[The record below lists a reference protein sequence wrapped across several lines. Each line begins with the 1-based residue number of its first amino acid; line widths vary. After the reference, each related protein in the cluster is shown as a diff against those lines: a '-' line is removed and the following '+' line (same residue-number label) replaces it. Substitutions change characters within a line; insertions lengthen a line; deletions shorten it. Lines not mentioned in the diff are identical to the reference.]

1 MPIRFFCSQCRCLL
15 EVPDEIAGRPTECPQ
30 CKAIQEAPPQSTPPP
45 ADGTYQAQPLYG
57 PPPGLQEVEPSEPVL
72 TKISFSKVFE
82 DTWRIFTRQFT
93 HMILMGLI
101 VGGLSLFM
109 FLAAYLCIGIVVALT
124 LPAMHLSF
132 SPSHTMHAIESSCD
146 EHDGEIH
153 LLSDSDQEGE
163 KDIAENESAGA
174 DEEVAE
180 QPPTG
185 ELMHDF
191 EPTDID
197 PTVLIILLT
206 VAGMG
211 LLLGLL
217 VVSLIYLWLYAGQ
230 IALMLQ
236 LARGKKP
243 SLTVLF
249 SGMKYL
255 GTNICIAA
263 YIAITFMLL
272 GTAVVLPGIVL
283 TVFSL
288 GVSLDGVVHPE
299 MSLFLP
305 GLILCIIGGVIGGLL
320 LIYVNLI
327 YCYGYFFAVDRGEG
341 ANESLRHSRQFVQHN
356 FWTIL
361 GLVIVLMLILTI
373 VGTVPFAFIVTIP
386 FTVCFV
392 TVIYLA
398 MTGQKI
404 AQ

>member
-1 MPIRFFCSQCRCLL
+1 MSIRFFCSQCRCLL

-30 CKAIQEAPPQSTPPP
+30 CKAIQEAPSHSPPPP
-45 ADGTYQAQPLYG
+45 ADGAYQAQPLYG

-82 DTWRIFTRQFT
+82 DTWRIFTRQFS

-101 VGGLSLFM
+101 VGGLSMLFGII
-109 FLAAYLCIGIVVALT
+109 LYIGIGIVFALV
-124 LPAMHLSF
+124 LPAMHLTF
-132 SPSHTMHAIESSCD
+132 SPSHTMHVIESSWD
-146 EHDGEIH
+146 KHDGSNH
-153 LLSDSDQEGE
+153 LFSDSDQEGE
-163 KDIAENESAGA
+163 GDVDGDETAEH
-174 DEEVAE
+174 
-180 QPPTG
+180 PPTG
-185 ELMHDF
+185 FLPLDF
-191 EPTDID
+191 DTTRHKID
-197 PTVLIILLT
+197 PTPLVVGVTIAGVLLLF
-206 VAGMG
+206 G
-211 LLLGLL
+211 LLIF
-217 VVSLIYLWLYAGQ
+217 SLICLWLYAGQ
-230 IALMLQ
+230 VALMLQ

-249 SGMKYL
+249 SGLKYL
-255 GTNICIAA
+255 GKYIYIAA
-263 YIAITFMLL
+263 YIAIIVMLL

-305 GLILCIIGGVIGGLL
+305 GLILCIVGSMIGGLM
-320 LIYVNLI
+320 LIYINLI
-327 YCYGYFFAVDRGEG
+327 YGYGYFFAVDRGEG
-341 ANESLRHSRQFVQHN
+341 ANESLRHSRQFVRHN

-361 GLVIVLMLILTI
+361 GLAIVLMLILMI

-386 FTVCFV
+386 FMVCFA